1 MMEVYMKSLRRTVEP
16 ILTISDLDATP
27 DDGNRYELI
36 EGVIYMSCSP
46 NLKHQM
52 VLHNLQFEIEL
63 FLRSNPIGFICPG
76 IGVIFDDFNG
86 VIPDLVFI
94 SNEQQ
99 DEIAS
104 GDRVYGAPDLAIEI
118 ISPGSENE
126 KRDRG
131 IKRQLYGFHKVKEYW
146 IVDPENRRIEVYKL
160 KKRKLE
166 LENDFNTNDE
176 LTSPV
181 LKGFRLKL
189 GNIFTR

>member
-1 MMEVYMKSLRRTVEP
+1 MKSLKQIVEP
-16 ILTISDLDATP
+16 ILTIEDLDATP

-36 EGVIYMSCSP
+36 DGVIYMLCSP

-52 VLHNLQFEIEL
+52 ALHNLQMEIGL

-118 ISPGSENE
+118 VSPGSENE
-126 KRDRG
+126 RRDRG

-166 LENDFNTNDE
+166 LENDFNTDDE